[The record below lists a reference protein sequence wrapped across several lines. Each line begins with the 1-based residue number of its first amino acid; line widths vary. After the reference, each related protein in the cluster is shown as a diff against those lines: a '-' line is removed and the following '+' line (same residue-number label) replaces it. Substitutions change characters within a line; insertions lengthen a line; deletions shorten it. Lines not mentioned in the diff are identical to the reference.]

1 MERQILQKE
10 SFKQIESIENNIY
23 FEKEKA
29 KADAHYYKVSRM
41 IEAE

>member
-1 MERQILQKE
+1 MEEIENKIYMER
-10 SFKQIESIENNIY
+10 
-23 FEKEKA
+23 EKA